1 MLTFIGS
8 KWVYYTIYKENIK
21 SADQTAQSGLCAFDV
36 LMHQCQIFLRCQEND
51 IIFVHST

>member
-21 SADQTAQSGLCAFDV
+21 GADQTAQSGLCAFDV
-36 LMHQCQIFLRCQEND
+36 LMHQCQIFLSCQEND